1 MGKSNIFSIGG
12 HCNDFRTSFEPFQR
26 FQILLQHLVTLL
38 YFVPDRTDNTAPKFK
53 TLKGT
58 LASIVESIGDY
69 IAAAR
74 IVAAPPIPKDA
85 VNRGIL
91 VEGLG
96 CLWAGVIGSGCG
108 VTSYSGN
115 IGALGVTKNGST
127 RKIFKT

>member
-1 MGKSNIFSIGG
+1 M
-12 HCNDFRTSFEPFQR
+12 
-26 FQILLQHLVTLL
+26 
-38 YFVPDRTDNTAPKFK
+38 
-53 TLKGT
+53 
-58 LASIVESIGDY
+58 ESIGDY

-91 VEGLG
+91 VEGIG
-96 CLWAGVIGSGCG
+96 CLWAGLIGSGCG

-127 RKIFKT
+127 RMVFISDTNFRSKIVIFKIGFWNF

>member
-1 MGKSNIFSIGG
+1 M
-12 HCNDFRTSFEPFQR
+12 CETR
-26 FQILLQHLVTLL
+26 
-38 YFVPDRTDNTAPKFK
+38 
-53 TLKGT
+53 KGT

-91 VEGLG
+91 VEGIG
-96 CLWAGVIGSGCG
+96 CLWAGLIGSGCG

-127 RKIFKT
+127 RIVFVPYPNFGPK

>member
-1 MGKSNIFSIGG
+1 M
-12 HCNDFRTSFEPFQR
+12 
-26 FQILLQHLVTLL
+26 
-38 YFVPDRTDNTAPKFK
+38 
-53 TLKGT
+53 
-58 LASIVESIGDY
+58 ESIGDY

-127 RKIFKT
+127 RKIFKNFRKKVF

>member
-1 MGKSNIFSIGG
+1 M
-12 HCNDFRTSFEPFQR
+12 
-26 FQILLQHLVTLL
+26 
-38 YFVPDRTDNTAPKFK
+38 
-53 TLKGT
+53 
-58 LASIVESIGDY
+58 ESIGDY

-91 VEGLG
+91 VEGIG
-96 CLWAGVIGSGCG
+96 CLWAGLIGSGCG

-127 RKIFKT
+127 RMVFISDANFPKKALLEF

>member
-1 MGKSNIFSIGG
+1 M
-12 HCNDFRTSFEPFQR
+12 
-26 FQILLQHLVTLL
+26 
-38 YFVPDRTDNTAPKFK
+38 
-53 TLKGT
+53 
-58 LASIVESIGDY
+58 ESIGDY

-127 RKIFKT
+127 RKVFKIFKNFRQKNFFDQN